1 MPAPSPETIEKARR
15 KFEQAKA
22 RFQALEARASTERR
36 KLETRRKIIL
46 GALVLDAAQSGNWPR
61 DLADLMTRISRDVD
75 RKAFEGWNPKG
86 DDNG

>member
-36 KLETRRKIIL
+36 KLATRRKIIL